1 MNEIICP
8 KCKTAFTIDEAGYA
22 DILKQVRDTAFDEQ
36 LQEQMQQAKRES
48 QKALEL
54 AESKAAQKLQKTQSE
69 KDSVIQELQGKL
81 ESEQSSKDLAVSEAL
96 RQVEKE
102 KDELTARLDKAKLE
116 QQKALELE
124 EANSRTELQKATSEK
139 DAEIAELRN
148 QLDSIELE
156 KKYELEE
163 ALGSVK
169 QERDLLKNSLEKI
182 QIEKESDAKL
192 SKEQL
197 KSEIQKITAAK
208 DSEIADLR
216 SSLETEKLKGEVES
230 TSLKERYEIQLKDRD
245 EQIERLRD
253 LKAKLSTKMVGETLE
268 QHCQIEFNKLRSTA
282 FANAYFEKDNDAR
295 TGSKGDFIFRD
306 KDDSGTEIVS
316 IMFEMKN
323 ESDTTSTKH
332 KNDDFLKE
340 LDKDRKEKKCEYAI
354 LVSLLEPDNELYNE
368 GIVDVSYRYPKMYV
382 IRPQFFIPIITLL
395 RDAAKNS
402 LQYKTELEEVRAQNI
417 DITHFEDE
425 LNSFKDAF
433 GRNYELA
440 SKKFQTAVDEIDKS
454 ITHLNKIK
462 EALLGS
468 ENQLRLANNKAQDVS
483 IRRLTRGNETMKTKF
498 AEVKEVQDVAEKS
511 AITTD

>member
-1 MNEIICP
+1 
-8 KCKTAFTIDEAGYA
+8 
-22 DILKQVRDTAFDEQ
+22 
-36 LQEQMQQAKRES
+36 MQQAKRES